1 MTLLRFIVALVVLL
15 AQAMPAQAMLRENTA
30 AKCEMGCCAW
40 LAEAGTD
47 SCDCTESSSRPATP
61 ADLPPAGARQLMVQ
75 VVWADAHEQRFSL
88 QPPLSLNES
97 DMRLM
102 ARDPLK
108 QPHVR
113 LPVLFCSLLN

>member
-1 MTLLRFIVALVVLL
+1 
-15 AQAMPAQAMLRENTA
+15 MPAQTMLREKTV
-30 AKCEMGCCAW
+30 AKCEMGCCAR
-40 LAEAGTD
+40 LAEAGMD
-47 SCDCTESSSRPATP
+47 SCDCTESSQPATP

-75 VVWADAHEQRFSL
+75 VVWADVHERGFSVR
-88 QPPLSLNES
+88 PPLSLNES
-97 DMRLM
+97 DMRLN

>member
-47 SCDCTESSSRPATP
+47 SCDCTESSQPTTP
-61 ADLPPAGARQLMVQ
+61 ADLPPAGVRQLMVQ
-75 VVWADAHEQRFSL
+75 VVWADAHERGFSVP
-88 QPPLSLNES
+88 PPLSLNES

-102 ARDPLK
+102 ARDLLK

-113 LPVLFCSLLN
+113 LQVLFCSLLN